1 MSIIE
6 RPPPPATAGDPSP
19 SDRLRVITAGRVGHM
34 EARLGT
40 SGFDVVAVAETEED
54 LLVAVR
60 TDEPDAIVV
69 EADLCD
75 SLEHVRELAPDAVVI
90 VVGDH
95 TPAGAIGRIERGVTG
110 TVMAGLLHA
119 LVADG
124 VGAAAVWGL
133 IPAMHPP
140 AAPGHVGGALVC
152 TKVHALGTQVVDLV
166 RDRLATVAA
175 AGAVAAAVSAGIV
188 LSMHAPHVH
197 ERAAVGTAAI
207 PIVSPASS
215 PPPSITPSP
224 SRAARTPIHDR
235 STHDAKPAAQVAP
248 AVQPSAVPTPPVA
261 PPSVTPPPA
270 PHPSPTP
277 PPPSPTTPPPSE
289 TPPPPSP
296 TPPPDSPTPPPDSPT
311 PPPDSPTPP
320 PDSPIPPPTAEGT
333 HPPGVA
339 NGWDD
344 HKPPKHDDNGN
355 HTGWT
360 NNSVPTDEP
369 PAG

>member
-6 RPPPPATAGDPSP
+6 RPPSPAPAGEPSP

-40 SGFDVVAVAETEED
+40 SGFDVVAVAETEQD

-60 TDEPDAIVV
+60 ADEPDAIVV
-69 EADLCD
+69 EADLCH
-75 SLEHVRELAPDAVVI
+75 SLEHVRDLAPDAVVI

-133 IPAMHPP
+133 IPVMRPP
-140 AAPGHVGGALVC
+140 AAPAHIGGTLVS

-166 RDRLATVAA
+166 RDHLATVAA

-188 LSMHAPHVH
+188 LSMHAPRVH
-197 ERAAVGTAAI
+197 ERAAVGTAPI
-207 PIVSPASS
+207 PIVSPASRQ
-215 PPPSITPSP
+215 PPVITPSP
-224 SRAARTPIHDR
+224 SRTPRTPTHDR
-235 STHDAKPAAQVAP
+235 STRDAKPAAQVAP

-261 PPSVTPPPA
+261 PPSVAPPPA
-270 PHPSPTP
+270 PQPSPTP
-277 PPPSPTTPPPSE
+277 PPPSPTPPPPWES
-289 TPPPPSP
+289 PPPPSA
-296 TPPPDSPTPPPDSPT
+296 TPPPDSPAPPPDTPT
-311 PPPDSPTPP
+311 
-320 PDSPIPPPTAEGT
+320 PPPTAEGT
-333 HPPGVA
+333 RPPGVA

-360 NNSVPTDEP
+360 NSSVPTDDP
-369 PAG
+369 PAGG